1 MPQYLKYRRALPCFK
16 VVDNYFTPDEVDK
29 IVDLEEL
36 QKFSKGTFGPEG
48 QQQSDEEARNSDIS
62 WIYPD
67 AQSQWVFDKF
77 GILLGHV
84 NHDVFMYDIDGFD
97 YFQYTRYKKKQ
108 HYDWHFDRF
117 MEYSTWERKISA
129 IIMLSDPEEY
139 KGGELDIV
147 AGGNPEKPTT
157 IKPSKGSVVFF
168 ASWMV
173 HRVRPV
179 TSGTRKTLVTWVM
192 GKTTC

>member
-1 MPQYLKYRRALPCFK
+1 MPQFAKYRRAPPCFK
-16 VVDNYFTPDEVDK
+16 VIENYFSPEEVDK

-36 QKFSKGTFGPEG
+36 QKSSKGTFGPEG
-48 QQQSDEEARNSDIS
+48 QQQSDDDARNSEIS

-84 NHDVFMYDIDGFD
+84 NHDVFMYDIDGLE

-108 HYDWHFDRF
+108 HYDWHFDQF
-117 MEYSTWERKISA
+117 MDYSNWERKISA
-129 IIMLSDPEEY
+129 TIVLSDPDDY

-147 AGGNPEKPTT
+147 AGGNPEKATT
-157 IKPSKGSVVFF
+157 VKPIF
-168 ASWMV
+168 
-173 HRVRPV
+173 
-179 TSGTRKTLVTWVM
+179 TI
-192 GKTTC
+192 